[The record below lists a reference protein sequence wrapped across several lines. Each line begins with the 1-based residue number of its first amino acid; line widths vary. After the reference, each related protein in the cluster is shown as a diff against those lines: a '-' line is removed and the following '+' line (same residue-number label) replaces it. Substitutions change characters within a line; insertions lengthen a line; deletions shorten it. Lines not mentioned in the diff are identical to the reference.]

1 MLTHKE
7 VNVLTVNQAAK
18 RLGVTK
24 QRVHQLLKAGALQ
37 GEFVGP
43 PGHGFWQVTEA
54 SVEDRNK
61 EKK

>member
-1 MLTHKE
+1 M
-7 VNVLTVNQAAK
+7 LTVNQAAK